1 MDLLPAG
8 KGSFSMLL
16 MMYIHNFL
24 HLLCSLRKL
33 WNACTFRMLHLEASE
48 STEYTFGGER
58 AMKMKK
64 KLIGIAALVVLV
76 VGMVFAYNTFKEK
89 PVEGSKEVTLEVV
102 NSEEEAVS
110 YELKTDAEYLIE
122 VMDEA
127 KDQGFTYEG
136 EEGDYGLMINSVNGE
151 EAVYETDGAY
161 WAFFVNGEYCN
172 YGVSEQPVEDG
183 DAFQIVYTAE

>member
-16 MMYIHNFL
+16 MMYVHNLL

-33 WNACTFRMLHLEASE
+33 WNN
-48 STEYTFGGER
+48 TFGGER
-58 AMKMKK
+58 EMKMKK
-64 KLIGIAALVVLV
+64 KIIGIAALVVLV

-127 KDQGFTYEG
+127 KEQGFIYEG